1 MVCSPPSTE
10 SGLDLLNHQLHG
22 DVLEAVLH
30 ELAQRGRHR
39 SSILS
44 FVLISMLGHGLI
56 SSSSTS
62 GTASALPARIVRL
75 PSAMTPHE

>member
-10 SGLDLLNHQLHG
+10 SRLDLLNNQLHG

-39 SSILS
+39 SSIPS

-62 GTASALPARIVRL
+62 GKGLGLSRADRTFAVGYDP
-75 PSAMTPHE
+75 P